1 MALSEEEH
9 SKLTEVER
17 ELTADR
23 MLTLLFTVAFAPL
36 ETSGRGPGHRMMCS
50 RAQRRRR

>member
-17 ELTADR
+17 ELAADH
-23 MLTLLFTVAFAPL
+23 LLASFFAFAAAGSDRP
-36 ETSGRGPGHRMMCS
+36 RPGPGRRMRCS
-50 RAQRRRR
+50 GTRRRG